1 MRNFPYFNSYLNLLN
16 NTRLICLHRQLDSR
30 LTKVAPTRATIST
43 VTAKEPD
50 DIDEP
55 SLRRTILTN
64 VSAGGRAT
72 PYTKIE
78 LKVHGSYQ
86 VKVLIT
92 RSTFTKCI
100 IS

>member
-1 MRNFPYFNSYLNLLN
+1 MRLIYM
-16 NTRLICLHRQLDSR
+16 RLICLHRQLDSR

-64 VSAGGRAT
+64 VSAGRAT

-78 LKVHGSYQ
+78 LKVHGNYQ
-86 VKVLIT
+86 VKVSIY
-92 RSTFTKCI
+92 TFNFHKMNY
-100 IS
+100 

>member
-1 MRNFPYFNSYLNLLN
+1 MRNFPYFNSTLNLLN

-55 SLRRTILTN
+55 SLRRSILIN
-64 VSAGGRAT
+64 VSAGRAT

-78 LKVHGSYQ
+78 LKVHGNYQ
-86 VKVLIT
+86 VKVSIT
-92 RSTFTKCI
+92 RSTFTK
-100 IS
+100 